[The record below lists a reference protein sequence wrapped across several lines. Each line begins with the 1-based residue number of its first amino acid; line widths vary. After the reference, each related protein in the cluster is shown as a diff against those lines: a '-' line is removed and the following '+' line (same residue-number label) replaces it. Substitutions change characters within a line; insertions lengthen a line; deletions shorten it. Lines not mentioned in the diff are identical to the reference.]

1 MDLSTLWCYKLWKVI
16 HTEISVTIS
25 VRGVLRW
32 RNAALLGSR
41 VNFKLTIFLSYL
53 PLFGS
58 EFANFAFQVRE
69 WTCQDTLWGKSAAL
83 GLFRCKFD
91 SLLVSLYWS
100 PKAFRIFIASVYFL
114 YYIYIWNILSLS
126 HSYACDEFVINDT
139 RSGDIQRVRE
149 IMLER
154 ENRWDNLGLHG

>member
-53 PLFGS
+53 PLFS
-58 EFANFAFQVRE
+58 SKFANFAFQVRE

-100 PKAFRIFIASVYFL
+100 PKAFGIFIASVYFL
-114 YYIYIWNILSLS
+114 YYIYLE
-126 HSYACDEFVINDT
+126 YFVTFPQLCLWRVCYQRYQIRGYSEST
-139 RSGDIQRVRE
+139 RNHAGT
-149 IMLER
+149 
-154 ENRWDNLGLHG
+154 GK

>member
-32 RNAALLGSR
+32 RNAALLGSH
-41 VNFKLTIFLSYL
+41 VNFKRTI
-53 PLFGS
+53 LFRS
-58 EFANFAFQVRE
+58 EFPNFAFQVRE

-91 SLLVSLYWS
+91 SLLVSLCWS
-100 PKAFRIFIASVYFL
+100 LKAFRIFIASVYFL
-114 YYIYIWNILSLS
+114 YHMYLE
-126 HSYACDEFVINDT
+126 HFVTFPQLCLWRVCYQRYQIRGYPEST
-139 RSGDIQRVRE
+139 RNHAGT
-149 IMLER
+149 
-154 ENRWDNLGLHG
+154 GK